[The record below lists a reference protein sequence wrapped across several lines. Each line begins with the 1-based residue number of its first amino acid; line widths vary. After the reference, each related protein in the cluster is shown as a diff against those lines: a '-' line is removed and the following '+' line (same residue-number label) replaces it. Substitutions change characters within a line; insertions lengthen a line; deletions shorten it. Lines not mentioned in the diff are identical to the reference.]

1 VSIVEKLLADLTT
14 DAPLKEIV
22 VGALWTA
29 VVLDTTP
36 PRCGLASSLVGRR
49 HHEHKVPPVPSAGR
63 LLEKSA
69 RELAD
74 GLRSSSELEASIGM
88 AALNAL
94 LDIDETACDERNAL
108 DVILDRGAG
117 RRVAIVGHFPFVDR
131 VRSKARECQVLEL
144 EPGPTDEPAERAAE
158 FLPSADV
165 VAMTGTTLINH
176 TFEGLIEL
184 CPPDTYVLLLGA
196 STPLTPLLFDHGVD
210 VVAGTRVIDVD
221 AAVRAVS
228 QGAAFPQ
235 IPGKR
240 LLMTRET
247 KGVN

>member
-1 VSIVEKLLADLTT
+1 MSIVDKLLAGLST
-14 DAPLKEIV
+14 DAPLKDVV

-49 HHEHKVPPVPSAGR
+49 HHEHEVPPVSSAGR
-63 LLEKSA
+63 LLESSA
-69 RELAD
+69 RALAES
-74 GLRSSSELEASIGM
+74 LRSSSWLEASVGM

-94 LDIDETACDERNAL
+94 LDVDETACEERNAL
-108 DVILDRGAG
+108 EIILERGAG

-131 VRSKARECQVLEL
+131 VRAKAKKSWILEL
-144 EPGPTDEPAERAAE
+144 EPGPGDEPAERAAE
-158 FLPSADV
+158 ILPSADV

-184 CPPDTYVLLLGA
+184 CRRDAYVLLLGA
-196 STPLTPLLFDHGVD
+196 STPLTPLLFEYGVD
-210 VVAGTRVIDVD
+210 VVAGTRVIDVE
-221 AAVRAVS
+221 AAVRAIS

-235 IPGKR
+235 IPGRRR
-240 LLMTRET
+240 LLMMKERTT
-247 KGVN
+247 